1 MNTATEK
8 LFEALKK
15 KTVTAKQIQK
25 LIADGADVNE
35 RQDQDRM
42 SPLQF
47 AIDRGAGLS
56 AIKALIDA
64 GADVNGRLCWEEFGI
79 RRRMQDEKRD
89 VNARVCWDEL
99 SDEDQD
105 DPPYDAMHAPL
116 ELAARRTDG
125 KAPAIVTALCEAGA
139 DPNQPS
145 DDQGTVPLHFAY
157 TRGAVEALIL
167 HGADVNARD
176 NYGCTPLV
184 SIFQRNPGADFDCIK
199 ALIYAGADPSFG
211 ESDNK
216 TNAFDY
222 IDSYCER
229 HPEVKREEMMKLFER
244 NKSSED
250 TVDDEDTWD
259 ML

>member
-8 LFEALKK
+8 LFEALKNK
-15 KTVTAKQIQK
+15 AVTAKQIQE
-25 LIADGADVNE
+25 LIADGAEVNE
-35 RQDQDRM
+35 RQGYM
-42 SPLQF
+42 SPLQV
-47 AIDRGAGLS
+47 AVDSGAGLS

-64 GADVNGRLCWEEFGI
+64 GADVNTCFHLDDLSEEE
-79 RRRMQDEKRD
+79 QDE
-89 VNARVCWDEL
+89 E
-99 SDEDQD
+99 
-105 DPPYDAMHAPL
+105 PPYDAMHAPL
-116 ELAARRTDG
+116 ELAAGRTDD

-211 ESDNK
+211 ESDSK

-250 TVDDEDTWD
+250 TEDDEDTWD

>member
-8 LFEALKK
+8 LFESLKK

-64 GADVNGRLCWEEFGI
+64 GADVNAC
-79 RRRMQDEKRD
+79 
-89 VNARVCWDEL
+89 VCWDDL

-116 ELAARRTDG
+116 ELAARRTDD

-184 SIFQRNPGADFDCIK
+184 SIFQRNPDADFDCIK

-250 TVDDEDTWD
+250 TIDDEDTWD

>member
-8 LFEALKK
+8 LFESLKK
-15 KTVTAKQIQK
+15 ETVTANQIQK
-25 LIADGADVNE
+25 LIAAGADVNE
-35 RQDQDRM
+35 IQDHM
-42 SPLQF
+42 SPLQV
-47 AIDRGAGLS
+47 AIDSGVGLS

-64 GADVNGRLCWEEFGI
+64 GADVNAC
-79 RRRMQDEKRD
+79 
-89 VNARVCWDEL
+89 VCWDDL

-116 ELAARRTDG
+116 ELAARRTDDE
-125 KAPAIVTALCEAGA
+125 APAIVTALCEAGA

-176 NYGCTPLV
+176 NYGSTPLV
-184 SIFQRNPGADFDCIK
+184 AIFQRNTGVDFDCVK
-199 ALIYAGADPSFG
+199 ALIYAGADPSSR

-229 HPEVKREEMMKLFER
+229 HPEVKREELVELLER

-250 TVDDEDTWD
+250 TEDDEDTWD

>member
-8 LFEALKK
+8 LFESLKK

-64 GADVNGRLCWEEFGI
+64 GADVNACLG
-79 RRRMQDEKRD
+79 
-89 VNARVCWDEL
+89 WDDL
-99 SDEDQD
+99 SDEEQD

-116 ELAARRTDG
+116 ERAAMRADNT
-125 KAPAIVTALCEAGA
+125 APAIVAALCEAGA
-139 DPNQPS
+139 DPNQHS
-145 DDQGTVPLHFAY
+145 DDWGAVPLHFAC
-157 TRGAVEALIL
+157 TRGVVEALIL
-167 HGADVNARD
+167 HGADVNAGD
-176 NYGCTPLV
+176 IYGATPLV
-184 SIFQRNPGADFDCIK
+184 VIFQRNMGVDFDCIK
-199 ALIYAGADPSFG
+199 ALIYAGADPSFR
-211 ESDNK
+211 ESDHK

-250 TVDDEDTWD
+250 RVDDEDTWD